1 MLALVVNSRLHPR
14 RRPLS
19 PSSWDFSTHSISLLG
34 ISTRF
39 LTSAFCFLPYPLL
52 PLCFQSLPTIRFCNP
67 LVLITIRIAGGV
79 GTPLALSCNDR
90 CRFASLFSITS
101 KMLPPQLF
109 CFQLF
114 ALLPGGGWVP
124 PSVHVHPFSPFTFH
138 IQTWFGPQQALS
150 ETDPYS
156 PTPTIPF
163 QTFRRANDVLPLQ

>member
-52 PLCFQSLPTIRFCNP
+52 PLCFQSLPTIKFCNS
-67 LVLITIRIAGGV
+67 LVLTTIRIAGGV
-79 GTPLALSCNDR
+79 GTPPALSCNDC

-101 KMLPPQLF
+101 KMLLPQLF

-124 PSVHVHPFSPFTFH
+124 PSVHVRSVRSRFTCKP
-138 IQTWFGPQQALS
+138 GSGSALA